1 MICKYSAGRSKR
13 QEALNRELL
22 KEQGSQGKRELRTN
36 TELEEEDRSM
46 KEVVLGKKSKSQQK
60 IQIRSHSQA
69 CLLKV
74 RKLRH
79 RFALIQ
85 AIF

>member
-1 MICKYSAGRSKR
+1 MQRMRLENLQKQRQEILEKKNINREFVNIQLEESKR

-46 KEVVLGKKSKSQQK
+46 KEVVLGKEEQKSAEEYK
-60 IQIRSHSQA
+60 
-69 CLLKV
+69 
-74 RKLRH
+74 
-79 RFALIQ
+79 
-85 AIF
+85 